1 MTTKQQ
7 NNSTMRILVHVSIK
21 SMRGYSIN
29 SKTQNNQHQQ
39 WLMCSKSQSPSG
51 TSSIDYNIQQFK
63 L

>member
-1 MTTKQQ
+1 
-7 NNSTMRILVHVSIK
+7 MRILVHVSIK
-21 SMRGYSIN
+21 SMRGYLIN

-39 WLMCSKSQSPSG
+39 WLMCSKSQSTSG